1 MNATNSQTQPSNPP
15 IHVTLMMGDV
25 VALALFLLIG
35 EIQHG
40 LLEVYNPLIRTLE
53 QAAMITAPW
62 LLLAWLLGA
71 YPQQPLTNW
80 RSVGLFLL
88 RTMLTWLFAAPLGV
102 VVRAWV
108 YQSPTI
114 IMLFVNAALTFGGA
128 FLLFWRTIYA
138 LISLFQN
145 RRQSTAQSTVYSILG

>member
-1 MNATNSQTQPSNPP
+1 
-15 IHVTLMMGDV
+15 MM

-40 LLEVYNPLIRTLE
+40 LLEAYNPLIRTLE
-53 QAAMITAPW
+53 QAAMIAAPW
-62 LLLAWLLGA
+62 LLLGWLLSA
-71 YPQQPLTNW
+71 NPHQPLTSW

-88 RTMLTWLFAAPLGV
+88 RTGLTWLFAALLGI

-114 IMLFVNAALTFGGA
+114 IMLFVNAALSFGGI
-128 FLLFWRTIYA
+128 FLLSWRSIYA

-145 RRQSTAQSTVYSILG
+145 RKQSTSRSTVYSVLG